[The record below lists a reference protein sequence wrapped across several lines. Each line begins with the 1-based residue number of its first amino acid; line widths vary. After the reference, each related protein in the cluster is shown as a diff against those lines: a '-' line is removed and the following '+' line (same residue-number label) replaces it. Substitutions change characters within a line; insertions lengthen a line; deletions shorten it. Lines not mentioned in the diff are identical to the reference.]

1 MSVQTV
7 AGASI
12 SISASTPATFDQSG
26 YEAVF
31 TASPGPAVIGEISD
45 AGQHGRVYNVVTH
58 NPIGSRGTQKYKGSF
73 NEGQKV
79 LTVGIDDDDA
89 GQTLAI
95 TALNDDDDYSF
106 KVLYQDGSADYFQ
119 AKVIGFQK
127 SMTGVDTMLTATLT
141 LEITTSSG
149 GVGIVHVAAA

>member
-1 MSVQTV
+1 MGVQTV
-7 AGASI
+7 AGAI
-12 SISASTPATFDQSG
+12 VSISASTPATFDSAG
-26 YEAVF
+26 YAALTV
-31 TASPGPAVIGEISD
+31 TAIGEISD

-89 GQTLAI
+89 GQTIAI
-95 TALNDDDDYSF
+95 AALDSDSDYSF
-106 KVLYQDGSADYFQ
+106 KVEYQDGSIDFFQ
-119 AKVIGFQK
+119 AKVVGFQK

-141 LEITTSSG
+141 LEITTSAS
-149 GVGIVHVAAA
+149 GVGIVHVDAV

>member
-7 AGASI
+7 AGAVI
-12 SISASTPATFDQSG
+12 SISADTPATFDQSG
-26 YEAVF
+26 YETVF
-31 TASPGPAVIGEISD
+31 SGSPAPVIGEITD

-58 NPIGSRGTQKYKGSF
+58 NPIGNRGTQKYKGSF

-79 LTVGIDDDDA
+79 LTVGVDDDDA
-89 GQTLAI
+89 GQSLAI
-95 TALNDDDDYSF
+95 TALDSDNDYSF
-106 KVLYQDGSADYFQ
+106 KVAYQDGSVDYFQ

-149 GVGIVHVAAA
+149 GVGIIHVEAA

>member
-1 MSVQTV
+1 MAVQTV

-12 SISASTPATFDQSG
+12 AISATIPTTFDSSG
-26 YEAVF
+26 YATVF
-31 TASPGPAVIGEISD
+31 TASPGPAVIGQITD

-58 NPIGSRGTQKYKGSF
+58 NPIGSRGTQKFKGSF

-79 LTVGIDDDDA
+79 LIVGIDEDDA

-95 TALNDDDDYSF
+95 TALDSDNDYSF
-106 KVLYQDGSADYFQ
+106 KVLYQNGSIDYFQ

-141 LEITTSSG
+141 LEITTTNA
-149 GVGIVHVAAA
+149 GVGVVHVAAP

>member
-1 MSVQTV
+1 MGVQTV
-7 AGASI
+7 AGAI
-12 SISASTPATFDQSG
+12 VSISASTPATFDSAG
-26 YEAVF
+26 YAALTL
-31 TASPGPAVIGEISD
+31 TAIGEISD

-89 GQTLAI
+89 GQTIAI
-95 TALNDDDDYSF
+95 AALDSDSDYSF
-106 KVLYQDGSADYFQ
+106 KVEYQDGSIDFFQ
-119 AKVIGFQK
+119 AKVVGFQK

-141 LEITTSSG
+141 LEITTSAS
-149 GVGIVHVAAA
+149 GVGIVHVEAV

>member
-7 AGASI
+7 AGAAI
-12 SISASTPATFDQSG
+12 SISASIPATFNSAG
-26 YEAVF
+26 YLAVF
-31 TASPGPAVIGEISD
+31 TASPVPPVIGQITD

-58 NPIGSRGTQKYKGSF
+58 NPIGSRGTQKFKGSF

-95 TALNDDDDYSF
+95 TALNSDNDYSF
-106 KVLYQDGSADYFQ
+106 KVAYQDGSIDYFQ

-141 LEITTSSG
+141 LEITTSNA
-149 GVGIVHVAAA
+149 GVGVVYVAAP

>member
-1 MSVQTV
+1 MAVQTV
-7 AGASI
+7 AGASLAL
-12 SISASTPATFDQSG
+12 SATIPTTFDAVG
-26 YEAVF
+26 YAAVF
-31 TASPGPAVIGEISD
+31 SASPGPAVIGQITD

-58 NPIGSRGTQKYKGSF
+58 NPIGSRGTQKFKGSF

-95 TALNDDDDYSF
+95 AALDSDNDYSF
-106 KVLYQDGSADYFQ
+106 KVLYQDGSIDYFQ

-141 LEITTSSG
+141 LEITTNNA
-149 GVGIVHVAAA
+149 GVGVVHVAAP

>member
-1 MSVQTV
+1 MAVQTV
-7 AGASI
+7 AGASLAL
-12 SISASTPATFDQSG
+12 SATIPATFDASG
-26 YEAVF
+26 YAAVF
-31 TASPGPAVIGEISD
+31 SASPGPAVIGQITD

-58 NPIGSRGTQKYKGSF
+58 NPIGSRGTQKFKGSF

-95 TALNDDDDYSF
+95 AALDSDNDYSF
-106 KVLYQDGSADYFQ
+106 KVLYQDGSIDYFQ

-141 LEITTSSG
+141 LEITTTNA
-149 GVGIVHVAAA
+149 GVGVVHVAAP

>member
-7 AGASI
+7 AGAVLSV
-12 SISASTPATFDQSG
+12 SAGIPATFTEAG
-26 YEAVF
+26 YGALTL
-31 TASPGPAVIGEISD
+31 TAIGQITD

-58 NPIGSRGTQKYKGSF
+58 NPIGSRGTQKFKGSF

-79 LTVGIDDDDA
+79 LTIGIDDDDA

-95 TALNDDDDYSF
+95 AALNSDNDYSF
-106 KVLYQDGSADYFQ
+106 EVAYQDGSLDYFQ
-119 AKVIGFQK
+119 AKVVGFQK

-141 LEITTSSG
+141 LEITTSDT
-149 GVGIVHVAAA
+149 GVGIVHVAAV

>member
-1 MSVQTV
+1 MAVQTV

-12 SISASTPATFDQSG
+12 AISATNPATFDASG
-26 YEAVF
+26 YAAVF
-31 TASPGPAVIGEISD
+31 SASPGPAVIGQITD

-58 NPIGSRGTQKYKGSF
+58 NPIGSRGTQKFKGSF

-79 LTVGIDDDDA
+79 LTVGIDEDDA

-95 TALNDDDDYSF
+95 TALDSDNDYSF
-106 KVLYQDGSADYFQ
+106 KVLYQDGSIDYFQ

-141 LEITTSSG
+141 LEITTNNA
-149 GVGIVHVAAA
+149 GVGVVHVAAP

>member
-1 MSVQTV
+1 MAVQTV
-7 AGASI
+7 AGASLAL
-12 SISASTPATFDQSG
+12 SATIPATFDASG
-26 YEAVF
+26 YAAVF
-31 TASPGPAVIGEISD
+31 SASPGPAVIGQITD

-58 NPIGSRGTQKYKGSF
+58 NPIGSRGTQKFKGSF

-79 LTVGIDDDDA
+79 LTVGIDEDDA

-95 TALNDDDDYSF
+95 AALNSDNDYSF
-106 KVLYQDGSADYFQ
+106 KVLYQDGGIDYFQ

-141 LEITTSSG
+141 LEITTSNA
-149 GVGIVHVAAA
+149 GVGVVHVNAP

>member
-1 MSVQTV
+1 MAVQTV
-7 AGASI
+7 AGASLAL
-12 SISASTPATFDQSG
+12 SATIPATFDASG
-26 YEAVF
+26 YAAVF
-31 TASPGPAVIGEISD
+31 SASPGPAVIGQITD

-58 NPIGSRGTQKYKGSF
+58 NPIGSRGTQKFKGSF

-79 LTVGIDDDDA
+79 LTVGIDEDDA

-95 TALNDDDDYSF
+95 AALDSDNDYSF
-106 KVLYQDGSADYFQ
+106 KVLYQDGSIDYFQ

-141 LEITTSSG
+141 LEITTTNA
-149 GVGIVHVAAA
+149 GVGVVHVAAP

>member
-1 MSVQTV
+1 MGVQTV
-7 AGASI
+7 AGAI
-12 SISASTPATFDQSG
+12 VSISASTPATFDSAG
-26 YEAVF
+26 YAALTV
-31 TASPGPAVIGEISD
+31 TAIGEISD

-89 GQTLAI
+89 GQTIAI
-95 TALNDDDDYSF
+95 AALDSDSDYSF
-106 KVLYQDGSADYFQ
+106 KVEYQDGSIDFFQ
-119 AKVIGFQK
+119 AKVVGFQK

-141 LEITTSSG
+141 LEITTSAS
-149 GVGIVHVAAA
+149 GVGIVHVESV